1 VKAPRKFR
9 LNCWM
14 SEERHTRKDFE
25 EISVYDFSSDDFAP
39 DLDVGEEIGV
49 IELTP
54 EVSEV
59 LNKAGIL

>member
-1 VKAPRKFR
+1 
-9 LNCWM
+9 M